1 MTLSDIIKGVARV
14 AIEGREDVEVAS
26 LTYDSR
32 QVSAG
37 SCFFAVEGT
46 VVDGHDFIAKAIA
59 GGAAV
64 VVCQHIPDEVRGA
77 DCTFVVVEDTNVAM
91 GAMASAFYGNPS
103 HELKVVGV
111 TGTNGKTTIATLL
124 YDLVQSMGYKAG
136 LISTVVYKVG
146 AREIESTHTTPDA
159 IRLNAMMREM
169 VEEGCEYCFMECSS
183 HAIVQQ
189 RIGGIKFVGALF
201 TNITHEHLDYHKTF
215 AEYIRAK
222 KLFFD
227 GLTKE
232 AFALVNVDDRNGE
245 VMLQNTSAKRY
256 TLSLRK
262 MADFRAKVIEI
273 LNEGMELRIDNSDVW
288 VRFLGKF
295 NAYNLLTVYGAA
307 RLLGFAKEEVL
318 AHLSLLRPVSGRFE
332 TILAK
337 DGTMAIVDFAH
348 TPDALENTIRA
359 IEDIRREGQR
369 LIVVCGCGGDRD
381 KTKRPVMGG
390 MAAKMADIA
399 IFTSD
404 NPRTEDPA
412 QILREMESGVEAG
425 DKYLKIAD
433 RDEAVKTAVMLAER
447 GDIILLAG
455 KGHEN
460 YVLDKNGKTAFSE
473 RETVQRIL
481 NQNRTGID
489 NVS

>member
-1 MTLSDIIKGVARV
+1 MTLLDIIKGVAHIV
-14 AIEGREDVEVAS
+14 IEGREDVEVAN

-46 VVDGHDFIAKAIA
+46 VVDGHNFIAKAIA
-59 GGAAV
+59 SGAAA
-64 VVCQHIPDEVRGA
+64 VVCQHIPDEVKGT

-91 GAMASAFYGNPS
+91 GGIASNFYGNPS

-189 RIGGIKFVGALF
+189 RIGGIRFVGALF

-318 AHLSLLRPVSGRFE
+318 AHLSLLQPVSGRFE

-404 NPRTEDPA
+404 NPRTEEPE
-412 QILREMESGVEAG
+412 QILRGMEAGVEAG
-425 DKYLKIAD
+425 DKYLKITD
-433 RDEAVKTAVMLAER
+433 RHEAVKTAVMLAER

-460 YVLDKNGKTAFSE
+460 YQIIGTEKQPFSDKEVVKGWFEKFE
-473 RETVQRIL
+473 R
-481 NQNRTGID
+481 
-489 NVS
+489 

>member
-1 MTLSDIIKGVARV
+1 MTLLDIIEGVAHI
-14 AIEGREDVEVAS
+14 AIEGRENVEVAN

-46 VVDGHDFIAKAIA
+46 VVDGHNFIAKAIG
-59 GGAAV
+59 GGAAA
-64 VVCQHIPDEVRGA
+64 VVCQHIPDEVKGT

-91 GAMASAFYGNPS
+91 GAIASNFYGNPS

-136 LISTVVYKVG
+136 LISTVIYKVG

-189 RIGGIKFVGALF
+189 RIGGIRFVGALF

-273 LNEGMELRIDNSDVW
+273 MNEGMELRIDNSDVW

-318 AHLSLLRPVSGRFE
+318 AHLSLLQPVSGRFE

-390 MAAKMADIA
+390 MAAKMADVA

-404 NPRTEDPA
+404 NPRTEEPE
-412 QILREMESGVEAG
+412 QILREMEAGVEAG
-425 DKYLKIAD
+425 DKYLKITD
-433 RDEAVKTAVMLAER
+433 RHEAVKTAVMLAER

-460 YVLDKNGKTAFSE
+460 YQIIGTEKQPFSDKEVVKGWFEKFE
-473 RETVQRIL
+473 R
-481 NQNRTGID
+481 
-489 NVS
+489 

>member
-1 MTLSDIIKGVARV
+1 
-14 AIEGREDVEVAS
+14 
-26 LTYDSR
+26 
-32 QVSAG
+32 
-37 SCFFAVEGT
+37 
-46 VVDGHDFIAKAIA
+46 
-59 GGAAV
+59 
-64 VVCQHIPDEVRGA
+64 
-77 DCTFVVVEDTNVAM
+77 
-91 GAMASAFYGNPS
+91 
-103 HELKVVGV
+103 
-111 TGTNGKTTIATLL
+111 
-124 YDLVQSMGYKAG
+124 
-136 LISTVVYKVG
+136 
-146 AREIESTHTTPDA
+146 
-159 IRLNAMMREM
+159 
-169 VEEGCEYCFMECSS
+169 MECSS

-189 RIGGIKFVGALF
+189 RIGGIRFIGALF

-404 NPRTEDPA
+404 NPRTEEPE
-412 QILREMESGVEAG
+412 QILREMEAGVEAG
-425 DKYLKIAD
+425 DKYLKITD
-433 RDEAVKTAVMLAER
+433 RHEAVKTAVMLAER

-460 YVLDKNGKTAFSE
+460 YQIIGTEKQPFSDKEVVKGWFEKFG
-473 RETVQRIL
+473 R
-481 NQNRTGID
+481 
-489 NVS
+489 